1 MRVKQQLR
9 ALQNTLILG
18 LTLVSLA
25 ACQSM
30 PSGPSSPVPSMP
42 SLPAPPSAPSLP
54 SPPSAPSKPSKPSK
68 PSDSKSESNSD
79 SKSKSESDSE
89 STAIP
94 PEWEQE
100 GDESDGE
107 RDAEENEASFEEPEL
122 GKQGK
127 EGEEGKQAEES
138 KDGDGF
144 DEPSFEDTGGLS
156 QAELDALEKE
166 LDETLGDFD
175 EQMER
180 EQSYAEDRAN
190 QNTSEGDLGGIG
202 EFENYNA
209 EAEEEQGKG
218 GQNQSPQSES
228 EVSAQASSESESSAS
243 GASGPGQATRKDGK
257 PGEQAKGEPN
267 DDNKQP
273 DIPDQSDDD
282 IVARQLREAAENE
295 RDPELRKKLW
305 EEYRKYNT
313 Q

>member
-1 MRVKQQLR
+1 
-9 ALQNTLILG
+9 
-18 LTLVSLA
+18 
-25 ACQSM
+25 
-30 PSGPSSPVPSMP
+30 
-42 SLPAPPSAPSLP
+42 LP
-54 SPPSAPSKPSKPSK
+54 SPPSAPSKPS
-68 PSDSKSESNSD
+68 DSKSESESD
-79 SKSKSESDSE
+79 SKSKSESESE

-107 RDAEENEASFEEPEL
+107 SDAEENEASFEEPES
-122 GKQGK
+122 GEQGK
-127 EGEEGKQAEES
+127 EEEEGKQAEQS

-218 GQNQSPQSES
+218 GQSQSAQSES
-228 EVSAQASSESESSAS
+228 DTSAQASSESESSAS
-243 GASGPGQATRKDGK
+243 GASGPGQETRKDGK
-257 PGEQAKGEPN
+257 PGEQAKGEAN
-267 DDNKQP
+267 DDNKQS
-273 DIPDQSDDD
+273 DIPDQRDDD

-305 EEYRKYNT
+305 EEYRKYNS